1 MTELEIWKMYRLQGR
16 CRALA
21 RALKDLPTEDFKL
34 AERYYEIEEEIEQV
48 EERMEEIMKKI
59 ADLEKSLL

>member
-1 MTELEIWKMYRLQGR
+1 MDSHIFNMMYRLQAR
-16 CRALA
+16 CRELA
-21 RALKDLPTEDFKL
+21 RVLKDLPTEDFKL
-34 AERYYEIEEEIEQV
+34 AERYYEIEEEIAEV

>member
-1 MTELEIWKMYRLQGR
+1 MTELEIWMYRLQSR
-16 CRALA
+16 CRELA

-34 AERYYEIEEEIEQV
+34 AEQYYEIEEEIEQV

>member
-1 MTELEIWKMYRLQGR
+1 MTELEIWMYRLQAR
-16 CRALA
+16 CRRLA

-34 AERYYEIEEEIEQV
+34 AERYYEIEEEIEQA
-48 EERMEEIMKKI
+48 EDRMEEIMKKI

>member
-1 MTELEIWKMYRLQGR
+1 MTELEIWMYRLQAR
-16 CRALA
+16 CRRLA

-34 AERYYEIEEEIEQV
+34 AERYYEIEEEIEQA
-48 EERMEEIMKKI
+48 EERMEEITNKI

>member
-1 MTELEIWKMYRLQGR
+1 MTEFEIWMYRLQAR
-16 CRALA
+16 CRRLA

-34 AERYYEIEEEIEQV
+34 AEQYYEIEEEIEQA
-48 EERMEEIMKKI
+48 EERMEELTNKI

>member
-1 MTELEIWKMYRLQGR
+1 MYRLQAR
-16 CRALA
+16 CRRLA

-34 AERYYEIEEEIEQV
+34 AERYYEIEEEIEQA

>member
-1 MTELEIWKMYRLQGR
+1 MTELEIWMYRLQAR
-16 CRALA
+16 CRRLA

-34 AERYYEIEEEIEQV
+34 AELYYEIEEEIEEA
-48 EERMEEIMKKI
+48 EERMEELTNKL

>member
-1 MTELEIWKMYRLQGR
+1 MYRLQAR

-34 AERYYEIEEEIEQV
+34 AEQYYEIEEEIEQV

>member
-1 MTELEIWKMYRLQGR
+1 MLQDRVYLINPKSVVAIRVGSFI
-16 CRALA
+16 
-21 RALKDLPTEDFKL
+21 FKL
-34 AERYYEIEEEIEQV
+34 AERYYEIEEEIEQA

>member
-1 MTELEIWKMYRLQGR
+1 MTELEIWMYRLQAR
-16 CRALA
+16 CRRLA

-34 AERYYEIEEEIEQV
+34 AEQYYEIEEEIVQA

>member
-1 MTELEIWKMYRLQGR
+1 MYRLQAR
-16 CRALA
+16 CRELA

-34 AERYYEIEEEIEQV
+34 AEQYYEIEEEIEQA

>member
-1 MTELEIWKMYRLQGR
+1 MTELEIWMYRLQAR
-16 CRALA
+16 CRRLA

-34 AERYYEIEEEIEQV
+34 AEQYYEIEEEIEEV
-48 EERMEEIMKKI
+48 EERMEEITKKI

>member
-1 MTELEIWKMYRLQGR
+1 MYRLQAR
-16 CRALA
+16 CRRLA

-34 AERYYEIEEEIEQV
+34 AERYYEIEEEIEQA
-48 EERMEEIMKKI
+48 EERMEEITNKI

>member
-1 MTELEIWKMYRLQGR
+1 MTELEIWMYRLQAR

-34 AERYYEIEEEIEQV
+34 AEQYYEIEEEIEEV
-48 EERMEEIMKKI
+48 EERMEELANKL

>member
-1 MTELEIWKMYRLQGR
+1 MTELEIWMYRLQAR
-16 CRALA
+16 CRELA

-34 AERYYEIEEEIEQV
+34 AEQYYEIEEEIEQV

>member
-1 MTELEIWKMYRLQGR
+1 MTELEIWMYRLQAR
-16 CRALA
+16 CRRLA

-34 AERYYEIEEEIEQV
+34 AERYYEIEEEIEQA
-48 EERMEEIMKKI
+48 EERMEELTNKI